1 MALETKK
8 PAFGPLDGVK
18 VVYAAVELAAPKA
31 CDLMADW
38 GADVIWLE
46 NTGAGDTIRD
56 TKYVKQAERRNQ
68 RSVALNYFSEE
79 GREVF
84 LKMIEDADIFVEASK
99 GGTYAKKGLTDEVLW
114 ERNPKLVIVHVS
126 GFGQEGDPS
135 MVSRAAYDLT
145 VMAYSGYMCQNGT
158 PEQPMNPG
166 PYAGDYFNTL
176 MIASSALAALYRAE
190 KTGKGESIDLAMFE
204 TLLAIGQYYLVDYL
218 NEDIIWP
225 RPGARNQNL
234 CGIGE
239 YRCKDG
245 FIGLCLY
252 GVDQN
257 KYLLEKVGLGHLW
270 GTEHIPE
277 ETSALWLSNPHAGEI
292 EDALEAYCLEN
303 NRRDIEKD
311 FAANRIAAQI
321 VMEFPD
327 LVEEEHLK
335 ARKVWAEWQ
344 TADGETF
351 KGLSVFPKFKNNPG
365 QIWRPMPHQG
375 GDTADVLNKLG
386 YQDKDIQ
393 ALAQKGVVKLGE

>member
-176 MIASSALAALYRAE
+176 MIASSSLAALYRAE

-277 ETSALWLSNPHAGEI
+277 ETSALWLSNPHAREI

-375 GDTADVLNKLG
+375 GDTADVLSKLG
-386 YQDKDIQ
+386 YLEEDILS
-393 ALAQKGVVKLGE
+393 LAQKGVVKLGD